1 MWYSDIIFP
10 NSINHNPTLIMHRLS
25 ENNSSGKQEPLI
37 RCPHCATSLIIRYG
51 KYQRAHPEEP
61 ELVDVQ
67 RYRCKSPD
75 CPWKTFSILPYP
87 FLPVVRHF
95 LQTLF
100 FFHCLFNIARN
111 TGARTAKQ
119 LGVKRGVVKRLASF
133 CNRFNPWFHS
143 EKKIALWGQDPEAD
157 QNQFWTD
164 FTRDFSQALY
174 PKRWLMS

>member
-25 ENNSSGKQEPLI
+25 ENNCSGKQEPLI

-61 ELVDVQ
+61 ELADVQ

-100 FFHCLFNIARN
+100 FFHCFFNIAGN
-111 TGARTAKQ
+111 TGACTAKQ
-119 LGVKRGVVKRLASF
+119 LGAKRGVVKRLASF
-133 CNRFNPWFHS
+133 CKRFNPWFHS

-157 QNQFWTD
+157 QNLFWTD